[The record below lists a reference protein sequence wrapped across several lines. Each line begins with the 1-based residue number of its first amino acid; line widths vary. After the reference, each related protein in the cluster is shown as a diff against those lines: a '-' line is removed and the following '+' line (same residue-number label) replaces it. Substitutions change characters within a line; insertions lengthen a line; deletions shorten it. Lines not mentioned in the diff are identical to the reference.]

1 MPKYKSLQVSVCTKS
16 LVLSLS
22 ETLLS
27 FMFQV
32 RVVSV
37 VAWCFQSVM
46 MMELVQQQ

>member
-1 MPKYKSLQVSVCTKS
+1 MPKYKSLQVSISTES
-16 LVLSLS
+16 LLLSLS

-37 VAWCFQSVM
+37 VAWCFRSVM
-46 MMELVQQQ
+46 MMELVQQ